1 MIKSNPVTA
10 FLKIS
15 FDTPEEGQKVFNEI
29 RYLRDNKN
37 PLMPDLTVDGVVNA
51 TTTYYTIRVTF
62 TNPESF
68 KRLSHYFEIFV
79 YD

>member
-1 MIKSNPVTA
+1 MTT

-15 FDTPEEGQKVFNEI
+15 YDTPEEGQKVFNEI
-29 RYLRDNKN
+29 KYWRDNQN
-37 PLMPDLTVDGVVNA
+37 PLMPDLTVDGVVDA

-62 TNPESF
+62 TSPESF
-68 KRLSHYFEIFV
+68 KRLSDYFEAFV

>member
-1 MIKSNPVTA
+1 MIKLNSVTA

-29 RYLRDNKN
+29 KYCRDNKN

-68 KRLSHYFEIFV
+68 KCLSDYFEAFV

>member
-1 MIKSNPVTA
+1 MIKFNSATA
-10 FLKIS
+10 FLTIS
-15 FDTPEEGQKVFNEI
+15 FDTPKEGQNVFDEI

-37 PLMPDLTVDGVVNA
+37 PLMPDLAVDGVVNA

-68 KRLSHYFEIFV
+68 KRLSDYFEIFV
-79 YD
+79 CD

>member
-10 FLKIS
+10 FLKIR
-15 FDTPEEGQKVFNEI
+15 FDTPEEGQKVFSEI
-29 RYLRDNKN
+29 KYLRDNKN
-37 PLMPDLTVDGVVNA
+37 PLMPDLTVDGVVDA

-62 TNPESF
+62 TSPESF
-68 KRLSHYFEIFV
+68 KRLSNYFEAFV